1 MKDIRSICKLE
12 TLTCVNIKYLETLSQ
27 QIQWDDASIFI
38 FFAKGIRTQI
48 APS

>member
-12 TLTCVNIKYLETLSQ
+12 TLTYVNIKYLETLSQ
-27 QIQWDDASIFI
+27 QIQWDNAS